1 MHSKNGGY
9 YFVRFLATFG
19 RVFMDFWSFNLV
31 ETIILWIWDSALQGM
46 ACVNQESH
54 HWLWTSHILVPWAA
68 WESPSLRLFVGVH
81 WWKTDFYVLLTLVEV
96 GIMKFTL
103 FCESRSLRINLDV
116 FGALRGKVLVC
127 DSKVTLVA
135 KNELILAS
143 KLCQAL
149 WCFWI
154 LDLFNMI
161 FYFVHFVNHHQTT
174 IWMSSF
180 SFFKHL
186 FCKFKESLCFGV
198 SKWNGW
204 IASSSRNVEKNRQ
217 LSITKPSQRGPI
229 L

>member
-1 MHSKNGGY
+1 MHCNNGGC
-9 YFVRFLATFG
+9 YFVSFLATFG
-19 RVFMDFWSFNLV
+19 RVFMDFWSFDLV
-31 ETIILWIWDSALQGM
+31 ETIILWIWDSALQGVLPLIRSRINGCGLHTFWYHGLHGNLP
-46 ACVNQESH
+46 AYGF
-54 HWLWTSHILVPWAA
+54 
-68 WESPSLRLFVGVH
+68 FVGAH

-180 SFFKHL
+180 SFSKHL